1 MSAGMPDLIGQNFN
15 GILGADIKKGDKM
28 TAGTSPSQQKLLK
41 VEVERLK
48 SLADMEI
55 DFSQH
60 PLTAIMGTN
69 CCGKTTVLHALA
81 CSFNS
86 PSGGGYKFPQFF
98 KPNTDSLWKGS
109 KFMVHSEQRLGATV
123 QQAVTE
129 FEKARDRWTPR
140 YEKRP
145 TRPVNM
151 LMIRDSVPEVELFG
165 LNSMVHFSKTSL
177 TEAVDI
183 EVRQVAGQVLNKS
196 YDQYHRVTYQY
207 GSRKS
212 IGVSSGGM
220 AYPALSM
227 SSGEQRVFHILQTVF
242 GAPKYALILIDEID
256 LFLHQDA
263 LSRLLVKLNEH
274 CAAKGKQ
281 LVFTTHFPPVARM
294 YHDISVKTLHSAAGK
309 TIVWSGYSHAA
320 LRGIT
325 GVAERPVTV
334 FVEDDVSAAIVER
347 VANELQMRPY
357 VEVGTYGPAANGF
370 SLAVGLFLAGRHLD
384 NTLVVLDGDVMSDK
398 PTRRERIKA
407 MLTGTEPGRDTDRK
421 KVGAIVRALAA
432 TKGASGKRQ
441 SPEQML
447 HSFLHSVSAAGLDP
461 EDAALL
467 SLAQEVVNFPD
478 RHGLIDKI
486 VDLTGEDRPVA
497 LSKIVKLASRALDW
511 LDYTKVA
518 RGWLSVR
525 KVANNL

>member
-1 MSAGMPDLIGQNFN
+1 
-15 GILGADIKKGDKM
+15 M
-28 TAGTSPSQQKLLK
+28 TNVTSPSQQKLLK

-48 SLADMEI
+48 SLKDMEI
-55 DFSQH
+55 DFSLH
-60 PLTAIMGTN
+60 PLTAVMGTN
-69 CCGKTTVLHALA
+69 CCGKTTILHALA
-81 CSFNS
+81 CAYNS
-86 PSGGGYKFPQFF
+86 PPGEVGYKFPQFF
-98 KPNTDSLWKGS
+98 KPNSDSLWKGS
-109 KFMVHSEQRLGATV
+109 KFTVRCEQRLGTTV
-123 QQAVTE
+123 QQVVTE
-129 FEKARDRWTPR
+129 FEKAQDRWTPR

-145 TRPVNM
+145 IRHVNM

-196 YDQYHRVTYQY
+196 YDQYHRVTYLH

-212 IGVSSGGM
+212 IGVSAGGL

-242 GAPKYALILIDEID
+242 GAPKHALILIDEID

-263 LSRLLVKLNEH
+263 LSRLLLKINEH

-281 LVFTTHFPPVARM
+281 LVFTTHFPPVAKM
-294 YHDISVKTLHSAAGK
+294 YHDISVKTLHSTAGK

-325 GVAERPVTV
+325 GVAERPVSV
-334 FVEDDVSAAIVER
+334 FVEDDVSAAIIER

-357 VEVGTYGPAANGF
+357 VEVGTYGPAVNGF
-370 SLAVGLFLAGRHLD
+370 SLAVGLFLAGRSLD
-384 NTLVVLDGDVMSDK
+384 NTLVVLDGDVMSDR
-398 PTRRERIKA
+398 PMRRDRIKA
-407 MLTGTEPGRDTDRK
+407 ILTGTEQARDADRK
-421 KVGAIVRALAA
+421 RVGAIVRTLAA
-432 TKGASGKRQ
+432 TKESNGNKR
-441 SPEQML
+441 SPEHML
-447 HSFLHSVSAAGLDP
+447 HNFLHSVSAAGLDL

-467 SLAQEVVNFPD
+467 SLAQGVVNFPD
-478 RHGLIDKI
+478 RHGLIDNI
-486 VDLTGEDRPVA
+486 VDLTGEGRPVA
-497 LSKIVKLASRALDW
+497 LSKIVKLASRAQGW
-511 LDYTKVA
+511 GDYTKVV
-518 RGWLSVR
+518 RCWLSAK